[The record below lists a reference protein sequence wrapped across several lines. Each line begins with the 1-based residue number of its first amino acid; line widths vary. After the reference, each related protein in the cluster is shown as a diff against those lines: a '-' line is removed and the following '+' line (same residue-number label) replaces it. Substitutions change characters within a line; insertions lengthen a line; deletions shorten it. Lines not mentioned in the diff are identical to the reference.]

1 MHRAHERSRAWQ
13 SWVSPSQTL
22 SHKRL
27 TPRHV
32 LREIA
37 LVLLL
42 SGAYF
47 LTRGLIR
54 GREIDAR
61 ANARSLLAFEKALHL
76 DPEMS
81 LQSMVLHHTWLMQ
94 AANFFYLGGHLPA
107 LLAIAVWLYLKRP
120 LAYTWFRN
128 AFLISAAFGLSIYVW
143 LPMAPPRYMPG
154 FVDTMA
160 STGQGL
166 DGSAVGLLYNPY
178 AAMPS
183 LHVGWSLLAG
193 LVLLLSTR
201 AWWLKLLGAAL
212 PLCMAV
218 TVIVTGNHYLLDIV
232 AGVAITLLSLAL
244 SMWWL
249 TFRQTRSLPH
259 VVPQRAPDPAT
270 KVSDE
275 PTVIDGVIAGVN
287 REDASM
293 VSAVAMRSLHSTLP
307 TPPDGSM
314 FISCQQINLD
324 DPEQPNTSVV

>member
-1 MHRAHERSRAWQ
+1 MRRAHKRKHAWQ
-13 SWVSPSQTL
+13 PWVSPSL
-22 SHKRL
+22 SLSDKRL
-27 TPRHV
+27 SARPV

-42 SGAYF
+42 TGAYF

-54 GREIDAR
+54 GRESDAR
-61 ANARSLLAFEKALHL
+61 ANARSLLALEKMLHL
-76 DPEMS
+76 NPETS
-81 LQSMVLHHTWLMQ
+81 LQNLVLHHAWLMQ
-94 AANFFYLGGHLPA
+94 AANYFYLGGHLPA
-107 LLAIAVWLYLKRP
+107 LLAIAVWLYLTRP
-120 LAYTWFRN
+120 LAYIWFRN

-160 STGQGL
+160 SSGQGL

-193 LVLLLSTR
+193 LVLFLSTR

-212 PLCMAV
+212 PVCMAF

-232 AGVAITLLSLAL
+232 VGVAITLLSLAL
-244 SMWWL
+244 SAWWL

-259 VVPQRAPDPAT
+259 VGRQVALNSASEEFS
-270 KVSDE
+270 KAM
-275 PTVIDGVIAGVN
+275 VIDGDIVSVN
-287 REDASM
+287 NDDAS
-293 VSAVAMRSLHSTLP
+293 
-307 TPPDGSM
+307 
-314 FISCQQINLD
+314 
-324 DPEQPNTSVV
+324 